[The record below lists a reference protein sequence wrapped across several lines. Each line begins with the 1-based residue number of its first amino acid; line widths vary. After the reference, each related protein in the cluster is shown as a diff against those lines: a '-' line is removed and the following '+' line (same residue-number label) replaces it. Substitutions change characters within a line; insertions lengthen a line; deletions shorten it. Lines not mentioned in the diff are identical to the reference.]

1 MDRPCVSLEKYQNI
15 SGYIDQ
21 SKLIK
26 NQLKTNGFNSD
37 DIHIPEDNSDI
48 DNWITFPNIET
59 YIKEDSLD
67 KIISSGY
74 AVIHS
79 EYGVWL
85 GTTYTGSVDGTISKL
100 AEILFDIDLT
110 DEELQKFKT
119 NNTDTEYMVVR

>member
-1 MDRPCVSLEKYQNI
+1 MDKPCVSIEKYQNI
-15 SGYIDQ
+15 AGYIDQ

-26 NQLKTNGFNSD
+26 NLLEKSFFDMDN
-37 DIHIPEDNSDI
+37 IHMPEDSSEI
-48 DNWITFPNIET
+48 DTWITFPNIET
-59 YIKEDSLD
+59 YIKTDDID

-110 DEELQKFKT
+110 DEELQKLKT
-119 NNTDTEYMVVR
+119 NNTETEYMVVR